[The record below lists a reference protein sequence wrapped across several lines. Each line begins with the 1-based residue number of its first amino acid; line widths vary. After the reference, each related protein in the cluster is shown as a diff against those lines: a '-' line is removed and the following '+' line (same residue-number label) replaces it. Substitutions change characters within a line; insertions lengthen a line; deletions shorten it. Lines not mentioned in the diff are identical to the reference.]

1 MDPTCFKCGE
11 PFFGGSCV
19 WCACNECDS
28 DIRDGFCWDF
38 NSPTYDQRFF
48 NNPSNVPD
56 YYTPPPLSF
65 NCYNCGNL
73 SEEGVSCGQ
82 CFCNQ
87 CGYINCIC
95 YAPSAETSYACD
107 SSFDNYPQNDF
118 NLPSQNFY
126 EQVPYYNDNSF
137 QNSSNF
143 ENCGGSFENFY
154 YEPNSCYDSHGF
166 NQPPQTPNMVQ
177 VSNEVIDEMKS
188 PTAMVRE
195 FMVNRF
201 TYTPDPNEKTM
212 GELLAEE
219 RSAKLR
225 KTFIHDDDDEDSI
238 QIGGFYTSSA
248 EITPVKEEKSM
259 AELLAE
265 EQMKNIRALYFD
277 QKVDKYVPE
286 ISDSSPS
293 GNPTPSSDPLIS
305 DSFHP
310 SLESVE
316 RSDVFLDEIEACLA
330 NDSIP
335 IIDDANFD
343 PEGDIRLL
351 EELLNAEPS
360 TSLPPINNEDLVE
373 VESYT
378 DSHNEYTTSNEDS
391 CGDIDDMDEEDD
403 TEIQDEALRE
413 KLSKVY
419 LLISKIEALNDPP
432 ISSPIPVMDSDF
444 LPELEI
450 FRFEETSSGSP
461 TIHADIS
468 LPDYECFHFEIDSTP
483 ISDNP
488 SRNPLLEDVDLFLA
502 AEDSIPPGIENDEYD
517 ISFDS
522 SSSRP
527 PAKPPDVDCECDT
540 NEEIFGV
547 VDEISEQDVPVLKI
561 LPTQPTLDSEI
572 DFAFII
578 WVFYPFFAYPIL
590 SSLFHSTGSEDTVFD
605 TGIFYAGCPFH
616 LLSPRTN

>member
-1 MDPTCFKCGE
+1 MRERLSNSIILANSPKEMKLGKILKLNSIKTLTPNSIVLMDPTCFKCGE

-28 DIRDGFCWDF
+28 DIRDGVCWDF

-107 SSFDNYPQNDF
+107 SSFDNYPQNNF
-118 NLPSQNFY
+118 NYPTQNFY
-126 EQVPYYNDNSF
+126 EQVPYFDGNSF

-143 ENCGGSFENFY
+143 EYCGGSSDNF
-154 YEPNSCYDSHGF
+154 YEPNSCYDFHGF
-166 NQPPQTPNMVQ
+166 NQPPQTPDMVQ
-177 VSNEVIDEMKS
+177 IPNEEMKS

-195 FMVNRF
+195 FMANHI

-219 RSAKLR
+219 RAAKLR
-225 KTFIHDDDDEDSI
+225 KTFIHDDDDDEDSI
-238 QIGGFYTSSA
+238 QIRGFYTSSA

-277 QKVDKYVPE
+277 QKVDKDVLE

-310 SLESVE
+310 SLEPVE

-343 PEGDIRLL
+343 PEEDIRLL
-351 EELLNAEPS
+351 EELLNEDPS
-360 TSLPPINNEDLVE
+360 TSLPPMSNEDLVE

-378 DSHNEYTTSNEDS
+378 DSHNEYTTSNEDF
-391 CGDIDDMDEEDD
+391 CGDIDDYDEDD
-403 TEIQDEALRE
+403 DDLVPRVSETFDNIFTNPMFDFE
-413 KLSKVY
+413 
-419 LLISKIEALNDPP
+419 
-432 ISSPIPVMDSDF
+432 SDF
-444 LPELEI
+444 YQISNNPIFDILSDESEMKPEVQISHDMLD
-450 FRFEETSSGSP
+450 SP
-461 TIHADIS
+461 HEKFSDELSHTIS
-468 LPDYECFHFEIDSTP
+468 QPD
-483 ISDNP
+483 
-488 SRNPLLEDVDLFLA
+488 
-502 AEDSIPPGIENDEYD
+502 IENDENGLQRNVLTKELHND
-517 ISFDS
+517 DLSSNTDSFLFDLP
-522 SSSRP
+522 SSRP
-527 PAKPPDVDCECDT
+527 PEKPPDEDFELNV
-540 NEEIFGV
+540 NEVVVGV
-547 VDEISEQDVPVLKI
+547 VDETYDHDDPVLDI
-561 LPTQPTLDSEI
+561 LPTQMVK
-572 DFAFII
+572 A
-578 WVFYPFFAYPIL
+578 
-590 SSLFHSTGSEDTVFD
+590 
-605 TGIFYAGCPFH
+605 
-616 LLSPRTN
+616 

>member
-28 DIRDGFCWDF
+28 DIRDGVCWDF

-137 QNSSNF
+137 QNSSNL

-177 VSNEVIDEMKS
+177 VSNEIIDEMKS

-195 FMVNRF
+195 FMVNRS
-201 TYTPDPNEKTM
+201 TYTPSPNEKTM

-219 RSAKLR
+219 RNAKLR
-225 KTFIHDDDDEDSI
+225 KTFIHDDDDDEDSI
-238 QIGGFYTSSA
+238 QIGGIYTSSA

-277 QKVDKYVPE
+277 KKVDEDVLE

-293 GNPTPSSDPLIS
+293 GNPTPFPDPLIS
-305 DSFHP
+305 DTFHP
-310 SLESVE
+310 SLEPVE

-330 NDSIP
+330 NNHSDS
-335 IIDDANFD
+335 DDD
-343 PEGDIRLL
+343 C
-351 EELLNAEPS
+351 
-360 TSLPPINNEDLVE
+360 TSL
-373 VESYT
+373 
-378 DSHNEYTTSNEDS
+378 S
-391 CGDIDDMDEEDD
+391 CGDIDYIEELPSELVSLEEENDEEVD

-450 FRFEETSSGSP
+450 F
-461 TIHADIS
+461 
-468 LPDYECFHFEIDSTP
+468 
-483 ISDNP
+483 
-488 SRNPLLEDVDLFLA
+488 
-502 AEDSIPPGIENDEYD
+502 
-517 ISFDS
+517 
-522 SSSRP
+522 
-527 PAKPPDVDCECDT
+527 
-540 NEEIFGV
+540 
-547 VDEISEQDVPVLKI
+547 Q
-561 LPTQPTLDSEI
+561 
-572 DFAFII
+572 
-578 WVFYPFFAYPIL
+578 
-590 SSLFHSTGSEDTVFD
+590 
-605 TGIFYAGCPFH
+605 
-616 LLSPRTN
+616 